1 MVNVQTLRR
10 LARADSGS
18 AIAELAVIAPLLVL
32 LVIGLIEV
40 GRFAQYSILVANAAR
55 AGAQYGAQNLG
66 TAADFA
72 GMQAAAQNDGQN
84 TAGLS
89 ATASQFCRCAD
100 GTTSTCLPTDCS
112 SSHRLVFVQ
121 VDATGTFQSILHFP
135 YVPTSQ
141 TITSRVAM
149 RVAQ

>member
-1 MVNVQTLRR
+1 MRLLHR

-18 AIAELAVIAPLLVL
+18 AIAELAIIAPLLL
-32 LVIGLIEV
+32 ILIIGMIEV

-55 AGAQYGAQNLG
+55 SGAQYGAQNLG

-72 GMQAAAQNDGQN
+72 GMQAAATADGQN
-84 TAGLS
+84 TPGLS
-89 ATASQFCRCAD
+89 ATAIQYCRCAD
-100 GTTSTCLPTDCS
+100 GTASTCLPADCS
-112 SSHRLVFVQ
+112 TSHRLVFVQ

-141 TITSRVAM
+141 TITSRSAM
-149 RVAQ
+149 RVAE

>member
-1 MVNVQTLRR
+1 MNVQVLRR
-10 LARADSGS
+10 LARAESGS
-18 AIAELAVIAPLLVL
+18 AIAELAVIAPLLVI

-66 TAADFA
+66 TAADIA
-72 GMQAAAQNDGQN
+72 GMQAAAQSDGQN

-89 ATASQFCRCAD
+89 ATAIQFCRCAD
-100 GTTSTCLPTDCS
+100 GTASTCQPTDCS

-135 YVPTSQ
+135 YLPTSQ
-141 TITSRVAM
+141 TITSRSAM